1 MYFNKI
7 NSFAEAAARYADTKP
22 IRGNNMDM
30 RPLGKRSRKWERI
43 TKLDDDC
50 YALLEYGTGSDTTW
64 DGKPDGTTREEVRM
78 LAPILWERH
87 PDGTE
92 TVRIRNEVYR
102 HSQGRYSFLQ
112 RAMPIGLGWLNK
124 NGQHYICYKTPH
136 SDEHFMQYLPHSKTI
151 PAHRITRHGA
161 YHSNSFNFTELD
173 DHHYVKLRCAGDCK
187 FSLVS
192 DEHELPKPPRVVVM
206 KDEKAAFK
214 PVANAFW
221 DWMLAVGPLLE
232 LPKSGEYSARVEY
245 RKRMRE
251 ILDAWVN
258 NEPEKL
264 KQIGNRW
271 GDIRLEAPLNREVMA
286 NVDHPLRVVLL
297 SALSDSFALQGV
309 TDIDGLRT
317 VRAKFN
323 SWVNK
328 YCGFTKVETN

>member
-50 YALLEYGTGSDTTW
+50 YALLEYGTGSDTDW
-64 DGKPDGTTREEVRM
+64 NGRPDGTTREEVRM

-102 HSQGRYSFLQ
+102 HAQGRYSFLQ
-112 RAMPIGLGWLNK
+112 RAMPNGLGWLNK

-151 PAHRITRHGA
+151 PAHRMNS
-161 YHSNSFNFTELD
+161 YNSNTLKFTELD
-173 DHHYVKLRCAGDCK
+173 DHHYVKLRLDGSK

-192 DEHELPKPPRVVVM
+192 GGHELPKPPRVVVM

-232 LPKSGEYSARVEY
+232 LPKSGEYSARQEY

-251 ILDAWVN
+251 ILDAWAS
-258 NEPEKL
+258 NEPQKL

>member
-1 MYFNKI
+1 
-7 NSFAEAAARYADTKP
+7 
-22 IRGNNMDM
+22 
-30 RPLGKRSRKWERI
+30 
-43 TKLDDDC
+43 
-50 YALLEYGTGSDTTW
+50 
-64 DGKPDGTTREEVRM
+64 
-78 LAPILWERH
+78 
-87 PDGTE
+87 
-92 TVRIRNEVYR
+92 
-102 HSQGRYSFLQ
+102 
-112 RAMPIGLGWLNK
+112 
-124 NGQHYICYKTPH
+124 
-136 SDEHFMQYLPHSKTI
+136 
-151 PAHRITRHGA
+151 
-161 YHSNSFNFTELD
+161 
-173 DHHYVKLRCAGDCK
+173 VKLRCAGGGK

-232 LPKSGEYSARVEY
+232 LPKSGEYSARQEY

-251 ILDAWVN
+251 IVDAWAS

>member
-50 YALLEYGTGSDTTW
+50 YALLEYGTGSDTDW
-64 DGKPDGTTREEVRM
+64 NGRPDGTTREEVRM

-102 HSQGRYSFLQ
+102 HAQGRYSFLQ
-112 RAMPIGLGWLNK
+112 RAMPNGLGWLNK

-151 PAHRITRHGA
+151 PAHRMNS
-161 YHSNSFNFTELD
+161 YNSNTLKFTELD
-173 DHHYVKLRCAGDCK
+173 DHHYVKLRLDGSK

-232 LPKSGEYSARVEY
+232 LPKSGDYRARQEH
-245 RKRMRE
+245 RNRMRE

-264 KQIGNRW
+264 KQISNRW
-271 GDIRLEAPLNREVMA
+271 GDVRLEAPLNREIMA
-286 NVDHPLRVVLL
+286 NVDHPLRVALL
-297 SALSDSFALQGV
+297 SALSDSLALQGV

>member
-50 YALLEYGTGSDTTW
+50 YALLEYGTGSDTDW
-64 DGKPDGTTREEVRM
+64 NGRPDGTTREEVRM

-87 PDGTE
+87 PEGTE

-161 YHSNSFNFTELD
+161 TT
-173 DHHYVKLRCAGDCK
+173 AT
-187 FSLVS
+187 
-192 DEHELPKPPRVVVM
+192 
-206 KDEKAAFK
+206 
-214 PVANAFW
+214 
-221 DWMLAVGPLLE
+221 PLT
-232 LPKSGEYSARVEY
+232 SQS
-245 RKRMRE
+245 
-251 ILDAWVN
+251 
-258 NEPEKL
+258 
-264 KQIGNRW
+264 
-271 GDIRLEAPLNREVMA
+271 
-286 NVDHPLRVVLL
+286 
-297 SALSDSFALQGV
+297 
-309 TDIDGLRT
+309 
-317 VRAKFN
+317 
-323 SWVNK
+323 
-328 YCGFTKVETN
+328 